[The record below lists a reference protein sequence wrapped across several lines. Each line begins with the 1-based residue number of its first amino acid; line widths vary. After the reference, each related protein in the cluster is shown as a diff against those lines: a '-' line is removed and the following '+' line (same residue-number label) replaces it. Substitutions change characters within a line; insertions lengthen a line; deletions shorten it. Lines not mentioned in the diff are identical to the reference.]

1 MKRSETS
8 SKSKLER
15 KTIEKNRRIRMK
27 ALGLKLASTIPDCH
41 LTQPKEFLSQLDQID
56 EAAAYIKI
64 LRERIEALNGR
75 KAQLMNSGNIAK
87 AAGKSE
93 TLPILTVKELGFGV
107 EVMLISGLNKNF
119 LLGQLIS
126 IIEQEAAEVVTVNI
140 SRVGD
145 NIVHT
150 LHAQVKISRVGVDT
164 LNISNRIHEMIST
177 SSLYFS

>member
-1 MKRSETS
+1 MKRSEAC

-15 KTIEKNRRIRMK
+15 KTIEKNRRVRMK
-27 ALGLKLASTIPDCH
+27 ALGFKLASIIPDGH
-41 LTQPKEFLSQLDQID
+41 LRKSKEFLSHLDQID

-64 LRERIEALNGR
+64 VRDRIEALKGR
-75 KAQLMNSGNIAK
+75 KAQLINSGNVTK
-87 AAGKSE
+87 AAIGSE
-93 TLPILTVKELGFGV
+93 TLPILTVKELGFCV

-119 LLGQLIS
+119 MLGQVIS
-126 IIEQEAAEVVTVNI
+126 IIEQEAAEVLAVNI

-150 LHAQVKISRVGVDT
+150 LHAQIKISRVGVDT

-177 SSLYFS
+177 SSLNFS